1 MLEGKL
7 LVRPMF
13 IGLCVVLL
21 SMIFSPSNVFAQEVE
36 QPVPTIL
43 PDSIFYGLKLA
54 IENIQEAFTLQEERR
69 AELMLKHAEERD
81 HEAIGLEKQGKT
93 IPLDKLKEIQA
104 KKLMKA
110 EEIIRRLEARQIMI
124 EEQQKE
130 LENRQELQGAQSE
143 QERMRIM
150 IQQQEEARQ
159 DKGALIETDLSKK
172 PSLIEP
178 TTPFRTE
185 KPLTI
190 RPVDDIKESDDD
202 QTILEKL
209 QIRLENTFST
219 SEITEIRAK
228 FAELR
233 AEDNIEE
240 KTLLAQQLDDQVN
253 NPIVSI
259 ACLGRV
265 NTLSLSL
272 AVDPV
277 KEIQEQC
284 PILRPIPT
292 EDLRTLSNNVG

>member
-1 MLEGKL
+1 MKYS
-7 LVRPMF
+7 MF
-13 IGLCVVLL
+13 IGLSIGLL
-21 SMIFSPSNVFAQEVE
+21 PMIFTPSNIFAQEINE
-36 QPVPTIL
+36 IQTPTVL
-43 PDSIFYGLKLA
+43 PDSIFYGLKIA
-54 IENIQEAFTLQEERR
+54 IENIQEAITFQEEKR

-81 HEAIGLEKQGKT
+81 REAIGLERQGKI

-110 EEIIRRLEARQIMI
+110 EEIIKRLEVKQIAI
-124 EEQQKE
+124 EERQKE
-130 LENRQELQGAQSE
+130 QENRQELQGAQSE

-150 IQQQEEARQ
+150 IQQQEEEREE
-159 DKGALIETDLSKK
+159 KRNIIETDLQEKTR
-172 PSLIEP
+172 LIEP
-178 TTPFRTE
+178 TTRFPTE

-190 RPVDDIKESDDD
+190 RPVEDIKENDDE
-202 QTILEKL
+202 QTVLEKL

-228 FAELR
+228 FAEVR
-233 AEDNIEE
+233 AEDDIEE
-240 KTLLAQQLDDQVN
+240 KTILAQQLDDKVN

-259 ACLGRV
+259 ACFGRV

-284 PILRPIPT
+284 PMLRPIPT
-292 EDLRTLSNNVG
+292 EDLRALSKRVG